1 MPTGKQSEA
10 ALAKQLIAGTNKHLS
25 TLSTLMFGDGSYTP
39 AQVTGQLQN
48 LATLR
53 DDVTA
58 AQATTKAK
66 LAAEKAEA
74 PTLIAFMH
82 AFIAFVKATY
92 SKQPDV
98 LLDFGLKPNKK
109 PAPLTVEQKAAARA
123 KRQAT
128 RQARGTT
135 SKKKKQAIK
144 GNVTGVVVTP
154 ITAPENAPATSSE
167 PAGQQTASNASPPAA
182 STTTVGAL
190 ATK

>member
-1 MPTGKQSEA
+1 
-10 ALAKQLIAGTNKHLS
+10 
-25 TLSTLMFGDGSYTP
+25 MFGDGSYTP

-66 LAAEKAEA
+66 LAVETAQA
-74 PTLIAFMH
+74 PTLVAFMH
-82 AFIAFVKATY
+82 AFIAWVKATY

-98 LLDFGLKPNKK
+98 LLDFGLKPNKQ
-109 PAPLTVEQKAAARA
+109 PTPQTVEQKAAARA

-144 GNVTGVVVTP
+144 GNVTGVTVTP
-154 ITAPENAPATSSE
+154 ITAPGNPPADSSE
-167 PAGQQTASNASPPAA
+167 PAGQQTASNASPPVAP
-182 STTTVGAL
+182 TNTVGAP
-190 ATK
+190 AAK